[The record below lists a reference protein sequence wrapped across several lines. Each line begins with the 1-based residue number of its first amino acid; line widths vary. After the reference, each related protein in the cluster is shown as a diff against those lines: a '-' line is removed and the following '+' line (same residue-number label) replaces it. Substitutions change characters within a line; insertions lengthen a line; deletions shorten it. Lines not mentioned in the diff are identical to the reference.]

1 MTTDQ
6 LTTSGLL
13 ESYLLGGT
21 TDTENELVAQLLAH
35 DDTLLNRLGQ
45 LSADLEYHFVQQ
57 AVPPPPAIRDQ
68 LELDIVRQELQKRAH
83 RDYPNF
89 DYEESARNTTA
100 QPNYVAVEVD
110 NTHIRVHKNWR
121 PAFIA
126 LFILSKIFLIT
137 SLYFYFKA
145 DSQAQEITRLKAEI
159 SQSAPK

>member
-13 ESYLLGGT
+13 ESYLLGWT
-21 TDTENELVAQLLAH
+21 TDTENEQVEQLLAQ
-35 DDTLLNRLGQ
+35 DDTLFDRVEQLN
-45 LSADLEYHFVQQ
+45 ADLEHHFVQQ

-68 LELDIVRQELQKRAH
+68 LERTITRQELQKRTH
-83 RDYPNF
+83 RDYPDF
-89 DYEESARNTTA
+89 DYEAPTRNTTA
-100 QPNYVAVEVD
+100 QPNYVDVEVD

-126 LFILSKIFLIT
+126 VFILSKVLLVT

-145 DSQAQEITRLKAEI
+145 DSQAQEITRLKAEMN
-159 SQSAPK
+159 QSAPK